1 MIESKNFEI
10 FTRSALNRQDVCI
23 GIKCLSRTY
32 RIGVVTK
39 FIYKAEVWDNGSH
52 VKLFGRINFP
62 DSCIAI
68 DCGPEPRL
76 PYPT

>member
-1 MIESKNFEI
+1 MLILVLFSRRYDTNCTLLIQPLI
-10 FTRSALNRQDVCI
+10 F
-23 GIKCLSRTY
+23 SRTY

>member
-1 MIESKNFEI
+1 M
-10 FTRSALNRQDVCI
+10 
-23 GIKCLSRTY
+23 
-32 RIGVVTK
+32 K
-39 FIYKAEVWDNGSH
+39 FIYKAEALDDSGH

-68 DCGPEPRL
+68 DCGPEPRP

>member
-1 MIESKNFEI
+1 M
-10 FTRSALNRQDVCI
+10 
-23 GIKCLSRTY
+23 
-32 RIGVVTK
+32 K
-39 FIYKAEVWDNGSH
+39 FISKAEALDDSGH

-68 DCGPEPRL
+68 DCGPEPRP